1 MTDLAPSLTERQ
13 VITPAKGESAIGK
26 ADKRGVS
33 REKAAATIAL
43 VKALGGASAV
53 AAQIGSSRSAVTNWY
68 TSGIPAKFW
77 LPLSELATARGV
89 DPDVAR
95 LALPRVAAGSADQQ
109 WAPAPRLAAVIE
121 AVETA
126 ATLPDLMSCLI
137 ELDRLNDPD
146 PTRAPYPLE
155 EDNDWTDRWVLA
167 EAKVLERIAGLRPE
181 TADQAQTL
189 FKLMAARI
197 EDDVVE
203 RDDVNQYIWSALMTA
218 HECLWSPAT
227 AALADTDL
235 IRTCHLHPAYIKA
248 YNLHGG
254 DLELEKDPLWKAYEQ
269 SRDAISDFEPKS
281 IAGMLAKAH
290 AAKAEAANKDGTENP
305 DGTMAATWSWDLVND
320 LLRLFGTPEEVSE
333 TNSAPEPRP
342 LSIEVMVQALC
353 DMWREKERAED
364 LARNIET
371 IGRRDEQQAEI
382 ALRARMANSMIF
394 DRILATEQLVRTTP
408 PTNML
413 ECVQQLM
420 LIGSEMGCL
429 LGSEPQKETP
439 DKLEALL
446 AQFANATAAIKNI
459 AGLRFS
465 DPELVDNYAFGGAAD
480 WDGKGLIL

>member
-1 MTDLAPSLTERQ
+1 MTGLAPSLRERQ

-33 REKAAATIAL
+33 REKSAAVIAL
-43 VKALGGASAV
+43 VKALGGATAV
-53 AAQIGSSRSAVTNWY
+53 AVQLGSSRSAVTNWY

-77 LPLSELATARGV
+77 LPLSELATARGL

-95 LALPRVAAGSADQQ
+95 LALPRVAAERAQQ
-109 WAPAPRLAAVIE
+109 WDPIPRLAAVIQ

-146 PTRAPYPLE
+146 QTRAPYPLE

-197 EDDVVE
+197 EDDVIE
-203 RDDVNQYIWSALMTA
+203 RANVNQYIWSALMTA
-218 HECLWSPAT
+218 HECLWSPAS
-227 AALADTDL
+227 AAAADADP
-235 IRTCHLHPAYIKA
+235 IRTCHLHPSFIKA

-269 SRDAISDFEPKS
+269 SRDAISDFVPQS

-320 LLRLFGTPEEVSE
+320 LLRLFGTSEVVASTDTPPQPAPPSPGLSLTDVANAVLHQKEKFHRKDQEAVEKYAQSLLAENKVLRSIAGRLVAREDKLEQLARSTPAATPAETVLRLMFIGAEMGFITDSEVSE
-333 TNSAPEPRP
+333 E
-342 LSIEVMVQALC
+342 
-353 DMWREKERAED
+353 
-364 LARNIET
+364 
-371 IGRRDEQQAEI
+371 
-382 ALRARMANSMIF
+382 
-394 DRILATEQLVRTTP
+394 
-408 PTNML
+408 
-413 ECVQQLM
+413 
-420 LIGSEMGCL
+420 L
-429 LGSEPQKETP
+429 LGDLRKCLNQ
-439 DKLEALL
+439 L
-446 AQFANATAAIKNI
+446 AEATADL
-459 AGLRFS
+459 GRMVGVDFS
-465 DPELVDNYAFGGAAD
+465 KVGMREFEFGTDDGVWAAE
-480 WDGKGLIL
+480 GGVL